1 MSCEFADRD
10 GSYVLGALS
19 PAERLEYEQHLPGC
33 TDCAQ
38 SVRELAGLPGLLSK
52 VAPDVL
58 EQPPTD
64 APVPETVL
72 PGLLQAVRRG
82 RRRRALAVAGLAAAA
97 VTVAATAV
105 GLSSDRQG
113 SGSPPPTSASRAMAP
128 VGDVPVRARVALSSV
143 AWGTRLDLTCTYGR
157 TGEGYHL
164 PRAMTYGLFV
174 RTREGASQ
182 QVGTWRALDGR
193 TMRLTAATAAVRKDI
208 ASVEV
213 RTTDGHPVLEL
224 PS

>member
-38 SVRELAGLPGLLSK
+38 SVRELAGLPGLLSR
-52 VAPDVL
+52 VLPDVL
-58 EQPPTD
+58 EQPPAD
-64 APVPETVL
+64 DPVPDTVL
-72 PGLLQAVRRG
+72 PGLLHAVRRG
-82 RRRRALAVAGLAAAA
+82 RRRRSLAAAGLAAAA
-97 VTVAATAV
+97 VTVAATAG
-105 GLSSDRQG
+105 GLSSDRST
-113 SGSPPPTSASRAMAP
+113 SGSPPAASAGRAMAP
-128 VGDVPVRARVALSSV
+128 VGNVPVQARVALSPV

-157 TGEGYHL
+157 AGERYHL
-164 PRAMTYGLFV
+164 PRAVTYALFV
-174 RTREGASQ
+174 RTREGRTQ

-193 TMRLTAATAAVRKDI
+193 TMRLTAATAAVRQDI